1 MKNLLLFILFLFL
14 DSFLTMKAVD
24 KNKGDF
30 SNLVVFLR
38 FADEDEEVFLI
49 VQKLVL
55 ILYIIILKKHHTIN
69 FFGLAFFIRRHQI
82 VGA

>member
-14 DSFLTMKAVD
+14 ESFLIMKAAD

-38 FADEDEEVFLI
+38 FADEDEEVFEN
-49 VQKLVL
+49 
-55 ILYIIILKKHHTIN
+55 T
-69 FFGLAFFIRRHQI
+69 FS
-82 VGA
+82 